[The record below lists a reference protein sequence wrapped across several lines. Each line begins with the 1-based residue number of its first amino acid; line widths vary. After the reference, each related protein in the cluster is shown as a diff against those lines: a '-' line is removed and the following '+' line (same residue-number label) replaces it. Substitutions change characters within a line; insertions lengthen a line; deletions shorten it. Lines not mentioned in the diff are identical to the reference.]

1 MPLRTSV
8 AQFKSIDSLAQWLGS
23 SPTELH
29 ELISL
34 PTDKKYRTFLIP
46 RRNGRLREIS
56 APIDPLKSIQR
67 RIASLLEEVRPPS
80 KIAIGYAKG
89 KSIYDHASPH
99 LGKRWVL
106 TIDLSDFFGSISIEM
121 IVRELRSAPIQASDA
136 VANRLA
142 ALACRNRSLPQ
153 GGPLS
158 PVLSNYCC
166 RNLDRDL
173 RGLAEEQGLTVS
185 RYADD
190 ICFSGNDDSFPAIAT
205 GHGRSAVVST
215 ILHELFDKNGFR
227 INERKTNLS
236 IGARRKM
243 VTGLLVGKSVSM
255 PYKWRRQLRALRHIV
270 EKYGESRAQE
280 IVSGWDSRTVRKGK
294 IGSIERTIEGKL
306 AFAAWLERKN
316 AELLRLEPKD
326 EQYLEGP

>member
-1 MPLRTSV
+1 M
-8 AQFKSIDSLAQWLGS
+8 
-23 SPTELH
+23 
-29 ELISL
+29 
-34 PTDKKYRTFLIP
+34 
-46 RRNGRLREIS
+46 
-56 APIDPLKSIQR
+56 
-67 RIASLLEEVRPPS
+67 
-80 KIAIGYAKG
+80 
-89 KSIYDHASPH
+89 
-99 LGKRWVL
+99 
-106 TIDLSDFFGSISIEM
+106 
-121 IVRELRSAPIQASDA
+121 
-136 VANRLA
+136 ANRLA

-280 IVSGWDSRTVRKGK
+280 IVEITFGHPPFPALGGPRMTTIFQQSVTCGHCGTVNKVLVVKYK
-294 IGSIERTIEGKL
+294 I
-306 AFAAWLERKN
+306 
-316 AELLRLEPKD
+316 
-326 EQYLEGP
+326 